1 LEIHLLQ
8 KLDKVVEKIDLKK
21 LVEFLN
27 FEKKNHYEMEE
38 SLELLI
44 SNSDGQV
51 TFIGLKEQLGTLKNS
66 I

>member
-1 LEIHLLQ
+1 LQ

-27 FEKKNHYEMEE
+27 FENYFEMEE

-44 SNSDGQV
+44 SSSVGQV
-51 TFIGLKEQLGTLKNS
+51 TFIGLKEQLDTLKNS